1 MKELL
6 KPSTRRPA
14 PLVFLSSFASSTA
27 DIGVFHHAGA
37 VRGDLGWWK
46 WRRSSGVVCFHGI
59 HRFWRWWSWGGVG
72 VVLVGGWT
80 SSAWRLWVR
89 LVPLVV
95 GWLVIGWTDGSWD
108 WWGLRR
114 RFDGWANGGRLVVR
128 IGRWCSFLITT
139 FFLLQDCSSVVS
151 QELFCIPLLWYVGD
165 GLPNLWCPSI
175 GCYVALPLLYHLGT
189 FCRGKLEGIER
200 HGWRGVQIVDCGEGL
215 QEEEIWFFVFPI
227 SLFFISYFFILIKE
241 NDISI
246 FKNKTKR
253 ILLVFKENTQD

>member
-1 MKELL
+1 M
-6 KPSTRRPA
+6 
-14 PLVFLSSFASSTA
+14 
-27 DIGVFHHAGA
+27 G
-37 VRGDLGWWK
+37 
-46 WRRSSGVVCFHGI
+46 SSGAI
-59 HRFWRWWSWGGVG
+59 
-72 VVLVGGWT
+72 
-80 SSAWRLWVR
+80 
-89 LVPLVV
+89 
-95 GWLVIGWTDGSWD
+95 
-108 WWGLRR
+108 
-114 RFDGWANGGRLVVR
+114 GGRLTGDWLDGRVLRLVGPQTTVWWLSER
-128 IGRWCSFLITT
+128 RSAGGSIGGAPFWLKLS
-139 FFLLQDCSSVVS
+139 FLLQDCSSVVS

-227 SLFFISYFFILIKE
+227 SFFFISYFFILIKE